1 MSVTYPILPD
11 ELYPAGMA
19 AAMAALQRGFDYFGI
34 DFYIIG
40 AVARDIWLSQV
51 HEEPI
56 RRMTKDLDLAVLLND
71 SAQYE
76 ALQVWLTEKES
87 FIRTAH
93 SAFCLLYQP
102 VGENSSVTVDL
113 MPFGAIADTV
123 GDVYFSHQGMERIST
138 VGYEAVL
145 SGAATMTTPAG
156 QHWRVVTLPGLVA
169 LKLIAWQDRPEKRG
183 KDALD
188 VRSLLQRYFDLE
200 QDIIYTSHH
209 DLFDESYSADTG
221 LFLQLVAARVLGR
234 QMQGLLKSEPVRA
247 RLVDLLRAE
256 LQAGEQSR
264 LARAMSQAQYRD
276 EPAVPSLENCL
287 ALVGTLLMG
296 LLDSVGRG

>member
-1 MSVTYPILPD
+1 
-11 ELYPAGMA
+11 MA

-34 DFYIIG
+34 DFYIVG

-56 RRMTKDLDLAVLLND
+56 RRMTKDLDLAVLVND
-71 SAQYE
+71 TAQYE
-76 ALQVWLTEKES
+76 ALLGWLTEKES
-87 FIRTAH
+87 FARTAH

-102 VGENSSVTVDL
+102 ASEANSVTVDL
-113 MPFGAIADTV
+113 MPFGSIADEA
-123 GDVYFSHQGMERIST
+123 GDVHFSGRGMERIST
-138 VGYEAVL
+138 VGYKAVL

-156 QHWRVVTLPGLVA
+156 QQWQVVTLPGLVA

-200 QDIIYTSHH
+200 QEAIYTSHH
-209 DLFDESYSADTG
+209 DLFDESDAVDPG
-221 LFLQLVAARVLGR
+221 LFLQLVATRVLGR
-234 QMQGLLKSEPVRA
+234 QLQALLTGEPVRT
-247 RLVDLLRAE
+247 RLLALLHAE
-256 LQAGEQSR
+256 LSAGEQSR

-276 EPAVPSLENCL
+276 EPTVPSLENCL
-287 ALVGTLLMG
+287 ALLKVLAAG
-296 LLDSVGRG
+296 LTDRLEER

>member
-1 MSVTYPILPD
+1 
-11 ELYPAGMA
+11 MA

-34 DFYIIG
+34 DFYIVG

-56 RRMTKDLDLAVLLND
+56 RRMTKDLDLAVLLNNA
-71 SAQYE
+71 AQYE
-76 ALQVWLTEKES
+76 ALLVWLTEEEG

-102 VGENSSVTVDL
+102 AGEINSIAVDL
-113 MPFGAIADTV
+113 MPFGAIADEA
-123 GDVYFSHQGMERIST
+123 GDVYFSVRGMERIST

-156 QHWRVVTLPGLVA
+156 QQWRVVTLPGLVA

-200 QDIIYTSHH
+200 QEVIYAGHH
-209 DLFDESYSADTG
+209 DLFEESDSDPADTG
-221 LFLQLVAARVLGR
+221 LFLQLVATRVMGR
-234 QMQGLLKSEPVRA
+234 QLQGLLKSEPVHT
-247 RLVDLLRAE
+247 RLLDLLRAE
-256 LQAGEQSR
+256 VQAGEQSR
-264 LARAMSQAQYRD
+264 LARAMSQTQYRE

-287 ALVGTLLMG
+287 ALLTALETG
-296 LLDSVGRG
+296 LLDGAGKR

>member
-1 MSVTYPILPD
+1 MSVTYPISPD
-11 ELYPAGMA
+11 ELRPAGLA
-19 AAMAALQRGFDYFGI
+19 AAMAALQRGFDRFGI
-34 DFYIIG
+34 DFYIVG

-51 HEEPI
+51 HQEPI
-56 RRMTKDLDLAVLLND
+56 RRMTKDLDLAVLLTNND
-71 SAQYE
+71 QYE
-76 ALQVWLTEKES
+76 ALQAWLTEKED
-87 FIRTAH
+87 FTRTTH

-102 VGENSSVTVDL
+102 AGEAGSVAVDL
-113 MPFGAIADTV
+113 MPFGAIADAA
-123 GDVYFSHQGMERIST
+123 GDVYFSTRGMERLST

-145 SGAATMTTPAG
+145 SGAATMTTPTG

-200 QDIIYTSHH
+200 QEAIYAGHH
-209 DLFDESYSADTG
+209 DLFDENDSADTG
-221 LFLQLVAARVLGR
+221 LFLQLVATRVLGR
-234 QMQGLLKSEPVRA
+234 QLRGLLQSGPVRT
-247 RLVDLLRAE
+247 RLLDLLRAE

-264 LARAMSQAQYRD
+264 LARAMSQAQYRE

-287 ALVGTLLMG
+287 ALLTALEAGLMESEG
-296 LLDSVGRG
+296 EG

>member
-1 MSVTYPILPD
+1 MSVTYPISPD
-11 ELYPAGMA
+11 ELHPAGMA
-19 AAMAALQRGFDYFGI
+19 VAMAALQRGFDYFGI

-71 SAQYE
+71 SAQFE
-76 ALQVWLTEKES
+76 ALQDWLTENES
-87 FIRTAH
+87 FARTTH

-102 VGENSSVTVDL
+102 TGENNSVTVDL
-113 MPFGAIADTV
+113 MPFGAIADAV

-145 SGAATMTTPAG
+145 RGAATMTTPAG
-156 QHWRVVTLPGLVA
+156 QQWRVVTLPGLVA

-188 VRSLLQRYFDLE
+188 VRGLLQRYFDLE
-200 QDIIYTSHH
+200 QDVIYSSHH
-209 DLFDESYSADTG
+209 DLFDESYPADTG
-221 LFLQLVAARVLGR
+221 LFLQLVATRVIGR
-234 QMQGLLKSEPVRA
+234 QMQGLLKSEPVRT
-247 RLVDLLRAE
+247 RLVDLLHTE
-256 LQAGEQSR
+256 LKLGEQSR

-276 EPAVPSLENCL
+276 EPAVPSLEKCL
-287 ALVGTLLMG
+287 ALVEALLVG
-296 LLDSVGRG
+296 LLDGVGER